1 MATLEAMKSYVKIQ
15 GKAHLVKELVVGLD
29 MEVSDAVEYVYDH
42 ITMSRE
48 EFSKKYF

>member
-1 MATLEAMKSYVKIQ
+1 MITLEAMKSYIKTQ
-15 GKAHLVKELVVGLD
+15 GKAHLVKELVVGMD

-42 ITMSRE
+42 ITMSKE